1 MSNSSDKLLDL
12 DKDQREFL
20 QKVRSYCGLD
30 KGSVQSLWEYTVFA
44 TLLDIAE
51 NPDKPYNVIQIPF
64 MGKILFKE
72 SKEYPGEYDTF
83 LALNDTFKNL
93 AKKVKNGDLQNIIDY
108 YSEKFVK
115 GTVRQLEQETN

>member
-20 QKVRSYCGLD
+20 QKVSSYCGLD

-44 TLLDIAE
+44 ILLDIAE

-83 LALNDTFKNL
+83 LALSETFKNL
-93 AKKVKNGDLQNIIDY
+93 AKKVKKGDLQNIIDY